1 METLLGKHW
10 HHLSAEEVAR
20 LLESDRTRGLALFEA
35 QRRRQHFGLNQL
47 SVRKPKNSFFKF
59 LLQFHQPLIYVLLL
73 SALFT
78 ALLKAPVD
86 AAVIFGVVL
95 INAIVGYLQEAK
107 AEKAIE
113 SLKAMLSSE
122 AAIIRDKEV
131 RRVAARE
138 AVPGDLVFLQSGD
151 KVPADIRLLEVKGFQ
166 VNESSLTGESAPVAK
181 HTLVL
186 PPETILADR
195 KNMAYAGTLVTY
207 GQAYG
212 LVVATG
218 DKTENGRIAKLL
230 DRPALETP
238 LIRKINRFSH
248 WILAAIL
255 ALAALTFLFGWLKG
269 ESPVHMFLAA
279 IALAV
284 GTIPEGLPA
293 VVTITLALGVSHMAK
308 KQAIIRHLPAV
319 ETLGSTTVICTD
331 KTGTLTQNQ
340 MTVQRVWAGGV
351 EYVVTGTG
359 YSLEGGLYQGET
371 RQTIDLQ
378 SPIGQCLAAGMLCNE
393 AQLIQKEGA
402 WTIQGD
408 PTEAALLVAG
418 RKAAL
423 EESSLQS
430 RFPRLDVIPFESE
443 RQYMATLH
451 REAAATVSM
460 VWAKGSV
467 EKILTLCTQA
477 QTTQGIRPLD
487 AAPILKQAEAY
498 SQIGL
503 RVLAFAQ
510 GELPCR
516 DFCRGEALG
525 EMIFLGLEAM
535 LDPPRPEA
543 IQAVAACQAA
553 GIQVKMITGDHLQ
566 TAIAIARQ
574 IGILPSREKTPHKAA
589 MTGRD
594 LEALSDTELAKL
606 VMNLA
611 VCARVAPEQKLRL
624 VEALQA
630 QNQIV
635 AMTGDGVNDAPA
647 LKQADIGIA
656 MGITGTEVAKEA
668 ADMLLTD
675 DNFATLEKAVREGR
689 RVFGNLVKYLVWT
702 LPTNVGQGL
711 VILAAV
717 LTGEELPVLPVQML
731 WINMTTALFL
741 GLTLAFEPQEPGLM
755 EQPPRNPQAALI
767 SRDMLVRMAVVS
779 LVMVAGSFF
788 LFNLELTR
796 GARIEEA
803 RTVAVNVVVMVQL
816 FYLWNCRSLR
826 SSVFKL
832 GVLSNRWILL
842 GCVLMIASQM
852 LFAYTPILNR
862 FFHSAPIAFD
872 YWWKILLVSF
882 CASVWVGLEK
892 WLRKS
897 RQARRV

>member
-10 HHLSAEEVAR
+10 HHLSAEDAVR
-20 LLESDRTRGLALFEA
+20 FLESDRTRGLALFEA
-35 QRRRQHFGLNQL
+35 QRRRQHFGPNQL
-47 SVRKPKNSFFKF
+47 SVQKSKSRFIKF

-73 SALFT
+73 SSVLT

-95 INAIVGYLQEAK
+95 VNAVIGYLQEAK

-122 AAIIRDKEV
+122 AAIIRDKEI
-131 RRVAARE
+131 RRVAAQE
-138 AVPGDLVFLQSGD
+138 AVLGDLVFLQSGD

-218 DKTENGRIAKLL
+218 DKTENGRIAQLL

-269 ESPVHMFLAA
+269 ESPVQMFLAA

-293 VVTITLALGVSHMAK
+293 VVTITLALGVSQMAK
-308 KQAIIRHLPAV
+308 KRAIIRHLPAV

-351 EYVVTGTG
+351 EYSVTGTG
-359 YSLEGGLYQGET
+359 YSPEGGFYQDEAL
-371 RQTIDLQ
+371 QTVDPQ
-378 SPIGQCLAAGMLCNE
+378 SPLGQCLVAGMLCNE
-393 AQLIQKEGA
+393 SQLLQKEGH

-408 PTEAALLVAG
+408 PTEGALLVAG

-451 REAAATVSM
+451 REAAAAASI

-467 EKILTLCTQA
+467 EKILTLCTKMQTA
-477 QTTQGIRPLD
+477 QGSIPLD
-487 AAPILKQAEAY
+487 PGFILKKAEAY
-498 SQIGL
+498 SQTGL
-503 RVLAFAQ
+503 RVLAIAR
-510 GELPCR
+510 GTLPCQ

-525 EMIFLGLEAM
+525 EMTFLGLAAM

-553 GIQVKMITGDHLQ
+553 GIQVKMVTGDHPQ

-574 IGILPSREKTPHKAA
+574 IGILPSQGQIQPKAA
-589 MTGRD
+589 MTGKE
-594 LEALSDTELAKL
+594 LEGLSDAELAEQVITL
-606 VMNLA
+606 G

-741 GLTLAFEPQEPGLM
+741 GLALAFEPQEPGLM
-755 EQPPRNPQAALI
+755 QQSPRNPRASLI
-767 SRDMLVRMAVVS
+767 SRDMLLRMAVVS
-779 LVMVAGSFF
+779 LAMVAGSFF
-788 LFNLELTR
+788 LFNLELTQ

-826 SSVFKL
+826 TSVFTL
-832 GVLSNRWILL
+832 GILSNPWILL
-842 GCVLMIASQM
+842 GCALMIASQI
-852 LFAYTPILNR
+852 LFTYAPIMNR
-862 FFHSAPIAFD
+862 FFHSAPISIDF
-872 YWWKILLVSF
+872 WWKILLISF
-882 CASVWVGLEK
+882 CSSVWVILEK

-897 RQARRV
+897 RQARGM